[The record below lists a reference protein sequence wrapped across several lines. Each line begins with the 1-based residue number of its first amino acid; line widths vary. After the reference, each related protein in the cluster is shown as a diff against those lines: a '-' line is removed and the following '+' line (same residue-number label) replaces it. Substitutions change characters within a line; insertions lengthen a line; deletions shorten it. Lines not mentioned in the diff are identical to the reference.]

1 MHDSPSNSELIE
13 GVKHFLDTVAMP
25 QLSGHA
31 AFHAR
36 VASNALAIVMRDL
49 KHRTTADTAARA
61 RLVHLLGA
69 PSTATL
75 DDLNKALCHALKS
88 GRVGLE
94 TPGLLTHLKMTAI
107 DQVSVDQPN
116 YSGLETARRQ
126 MKSAD

>member
-1 MHDSPSNSELIE
+1 MHDAPSNSELIE

-36 VASNALAIVMRDL
+36 VASNALAIVLRDL
-49 KHRTTADTAARA
+49 AHRPNADATARA
-61 RLVHLLGA
+61 RLIHLLGA
-69 PSTATL
+69 PSTASL
-75 DDLNKALCHALKS
+75 EDLNKALCHGLKS
-88 GRVGLE
+88 GRLGLE

-116 YSGLETARRQ
+116 YSGLETARQ
-126 MKSAD
+126 KQK